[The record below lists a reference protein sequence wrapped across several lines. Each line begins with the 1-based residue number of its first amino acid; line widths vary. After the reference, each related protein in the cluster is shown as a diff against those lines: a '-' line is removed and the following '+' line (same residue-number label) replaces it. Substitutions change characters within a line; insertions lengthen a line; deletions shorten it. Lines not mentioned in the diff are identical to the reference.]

1 MRQVFLG
8 SPWIHAPTDP
18 DIVRL
23 FNTCGRWAKLP
34 AGGCIFNG
42 GDRGEIA
49 LVLSGLGSFSFQDR
63 HGHNH
68 IFTLVLPGRLMGD
81 VDVLSGDIVN
91 VTDAA
96 LRETEV
102 RLVTRD
108 LFLQFLADNP
118 AIQRKHAIGV
128 IHDHES
134 DMEGM
139 IANFTLS
146 APDRIVTL
154 FASLIH
160 NLQTKPDSEGYY
172 PLEYSLTTI
181 EISQIVSVARPTVS
195 SILNQ
200 WLGEG
205 LLKKCDKHLCV
216 SHSLFAALQDWTHR
230 GATPAAKIRKRRH
243 RRALNGVDL
252 RASGT
257 QSALDA
263 NGNR

>member
-81 VDVLSGDIVN
+81 VDGLSGNIVN

-108 LFLQFLADNP
+108 LFLQFLAENP

-243 RRALNGVDL
+243 RRALNDVDL

>member
-1 MRQVFLG
+1 M
-8 SPWIHAPTDP
+8 
-18 DIVRL
+18 
-23 FNTCGRWAKLP
+23 
-34 AGGCIFNG
+34 
-42 GDRGEIA
+42 
-49 LVLSGLGSFSFQDR
+49 
-63 HGHNH
+63 
-68 IFTLVLPGRLMGD
+68 
-81 VDVLSGDIVN
+81 
-91 VTDAA
+91 
-96 LRETEV
+96 
-102 RLVTRD
+102 
-108 LFLQFLADNP
+108 QFLAENP

-230 GATPAAKIRKRRH
+230 GATPAVKIRKRRH

>member
-8 SPWIHAPTDP
+8 SPWIHAPADP

-49 LVLSGLGSFSFQDR
+49 LVLSGLGAFSFQDR
-63 HGHNH
+63 HGRNH
-68 IFTLVLPGRLMGD
+68 IFTLILPGRLMGD
-81 VDVLSGDIVN
+81 VDGLSGSTVN

-102 RLVTRD
+102 RLLSRD
-108 LFLQFLADNP
+108 LFLQFLSENP
-118 AIQRKHAIGV
+118 SIQRKHAVGI
-128 IHDHES
+128 IADHES

-146 APDRIVTL
+146 APDRIITL

-160 NLQTKPDSEGYY
+160 NLRPEPDSEGFY
-172 PLEYSLTTI
+172 PLENSLTTI
-181 EISQIVSVARPTVS
+181 EISQIVSVARNCIPFRSRIASFHPFSETSRLMLITCKLSRNFSANS
-195 SILNQ
+195 SNSGCAIKQ
-200 WLGEG
+200 GP
-205 LLKKCDKHLCV
+205 HPR
-216 SHSLFAALQDWTHR
+216 LQKSN
-230 GATPAAKIRKRRH
+230 KIYFPR
-243 RRALNGVDL
+243 
-252 RASGT
+252 
-257 QSALDA
+257 
-263 NGNR
+263 

>member
-8 SPWIHAPTDP
+8 SPWIHAPADP

-49 LVLSGLGSFSFQDR
+49 LVLSGLGAFSFQDR
-63 HGHNH
+63 HGRNH
-68 IFTLVLPGRLMGD
+68 IFTLILPGRLMGD
-81 VDVLSGDIVN
+81 VDGLSGSTVN

-102 RLVTRD
+102 LLLSRD
-108 LFLQFLADNP
+108 LFLQFLSENP
-118 AIQRKHAIGV
+118 SIQRKHAVGI
-128 IHDHES
+128 IADHES

-146 APDRIVTL
+146 APDRIITL

-160 NLQTKPDSEGYY
+160 NLRPEPDSEGFY
-172 PLEYSLTTI
+172 PLENSLTTI

-195 SILNQ
+195 AILNQ
-200 WLGEG
+200 WLAEG
-205 LLKKCDKHLCV
+205 LLKKVDKHLCV
-216 SHSLFAALQDWTHR
+216 SHALFAALQDWTHR

-243 RRALNGVDL
+243 RRVLSAVER
-252 RASGT
+252 RASSS
-257 QSALDA
+257 QSASEA
-263 NGNR
+263 NGGS

>member
-1 MRQVFLG
+1 M
-8 SPWIHAPTDP
+8 
-18 DIVRL
+18 
-23 FNTCGRWAKLP
+23 
-34 AGGCIFNG
+34 
-42 GDRGEIA
+42 
-49 LVLSGLGSFSFQDR
+49 VLSGLGSFSFQDR

-81 VDVLSGDIVN
+81 VDGLSGNIVN

-108 LFLQFLADNP
+108 LFLQFLAENP

-172 PLEYSLTTI
+172 HLEYSLTTI

-243 RRALNGVDL
+243 RRALNGVDQ